1 MTMTFRS
8 KLKNSM
14 RSAKLSYS
22 YFLVK
27 CGVNVINA
35 CKKAGARIKELD
47 NSLVV
52 ALDIN
57 DKYQRDNKKLKE
69 RVQEAEGEM
78 TIVKGIGMSSPEM
91 REAKARIE
99 ELEEKL
105 VKALAGDHRVAES
118 DKIIMKKMEEIEQL
132 KADLARAKEDHQYD
146 NLVHKKEL
154 ENLAKK

>member
-1 MTMTFRS
+1 MMTSEDVKRVIRGPADLEERIEQLE
-8 KLKNSM
+8 KQKELLKT
-14 RSAKLSYS
+14 
-22 YFLVK
+22 
-27 CGVNVINA
+27 A

-99 ELEEKL
+99 ELERDREFLKRDIDRL
-105 VKALAGDHRVAES
+105 TE
-118 DKIIMKKMEEIEQL
+118 DKHNLEIML
-132 KADLARAKEDHQYD
+132 KAK
-146 NLVHKKEL
+146 
-154 ENLAKK
+154 